1 MIGKSYHAGII
12 HQLEIIIVGA
22 AAGGA
27 VAAAAAFALAK
38 LHAGGK
44 REREREIQSVEIGFA
59 RHDGFASLALSLLL
73 YAHDPQLNSWRANKE
88 NFSPSFSLLPISV
101 RLPGPLWPRSRS
113 CVPAHART
121 SNKSSHSLIYA
132 GVSTD

>member
-44 REREREIQSVEIGFA
+44 RERERFN
-59 RHDGFASLALSLLL
+59 RWKLDLLATMALPLSLSH
-73 YAHDPQLNSWRANKE
+73 Y
-88 NFSPSFSLLPISV
+88 SFTPTI
-101 RLPGPLWPRSRS
+101 
-113 CVPAHART
+113 H
-121 SNKSSHSLIYA
+121 N
-132 GVSTD
+132 